1 MEKNLLFYNE
11 VKFPK
16 GFPGG
21 SVIKNPPAN
30 IGDTGLIPGLERS
43 LEKEMTTHSS
53 IPAWEIPW
61 TEEPGGL
68 QSSSVQSLSHVRLFA
83 TP

>member
-1 MEKNLLFYNE
+1 MEENLLFYNE
-11 VKFPK
+11 AKFPK

-21 SVIKNPPAN
+21 SVVKNPPAN
-30 IGDTGLIPGLERS
+30 IGDTGPIPGLERS

-61 TEEPGGL
+61 TEEPGGYSTGL
-68 QSSSVQSLSHVRLFA
+68 QKSL
-83 TP
+83 T